1 MTSDPQRFLDRLE
14 RASDRFETSWGAGR
28 MVWHAWGSG
37 PPLVLFHGGAG
48 SWRHWVRN
56 IGFFAARGR
65 RVVCADLPGLGESDD
80 PPAPDDPPSMAA
92 LITNGLRA
100 VIGDEQYDLAGFS
113 FGGSMAGV
121 VAAHRINLARLMIA
135 DPANID
141 ATALVIQDW
150 NSARSR
156 LNSPAISG
164 GTWLLRSL

>member
-121 VAAHRINLARLMIA
+121 VAAREGARVRS
-135 DPANID
+135 
-141 ATALVIQDW
+141 LVIVG
-150 NSARSR
+150 SRGLGLPRAHPARHGAR
-156 LNSPAISG
+156 ARRRGADG
-164 GTWLLRSL
+164 GAPH